1 MIPPAPKIQISEKY
15 RNTNLP
21 NLLVSNECDDQES
34 PLPGSIVQP
43 EREMEG
49 NVNADSGD
57 LELYDGIEVNVN
69 ASEDEFGSEEEFD
82 ELTEPAEVVVQPSD
96 PVSDQQLASTSAGG
110 QFEEFDHLRDN
121 PAFQRYMAEI
131 SQKAADKAVA
141 ENIRRL
147 SEAENR
153 GNTVLMSNMEQKRKG
168 VEHIQKSPSDT
179 TIYKPAFNIVNRQR
193 NAIDQISNFV
203 ESIRLESADKRDNR
217 GRGKSTEPT
226 AKKTPNKA
234 KDNTGAMAVAEQV
247 ILNAEQYKADLH
259 SPKGK
264 IHDDDVSVANPLGP
278 SEVRKLLDRL
288 QDDDDEF
295 FHISC
300 HIDSNLKACIQ
311 KGEYVDLDKLM
322 PRDNGGG
329 NVTFDDES
337 KVELVSKGGHTYFKP
352 VKQTQITGLRRWE
365 QAFRVYAAIY
375 TEANPE

>member
-1 MIPPAPKIQISEKY
+1 M
-15 RNTNLP
+15 
-21 NLLVSNECDDQES
+21 VSNECDDQES

-43 EREMEG
+43 EQVMEG
-49 NVNADSGD
+49 DVNADSGE

-96 PVSDQQLASTSAGG
+96 PVSDQQLLSTSAGG

-203 ESIRLESADKRDNR
+203 ESIRLESADKHDNR
-217 GRGKSTEPT
+217 GRGSKSTEP
-226 AKKTPNKA
+226 AVKKTPIKA
-234 KDNTGAMAVAEQV
+234 KDDTGAMAAAEQV
-247 ILNAEQYKADLH
+247 ILNAEQYRADLH

-264 IHDDDVSVANPLGP
+264 IHDDGISVTNPLGP
-278 SEVRKLLDRL
+278 S
-288 QDDDDEF
+288 
-295 FHISC
+295 
-300 HIDSNLKACIQ
+300 
-311 KGEYVDLDKLM
+311 
-322 PRDNGGG
+322 
-329 NVTFDDES
+329 
-337 KVELVSKGGHTYFKP
+337 
-352 VKQTQITGLRRWE
+352 
-365 QAFRVYAAIY
+365 
-375 TEANPE
+375 